1 MKLRT
6 LLYPLLLVVA
16 VRLVLA
22 AATPVFDTSEARYA
36 AMSANMARTGDFLV
50 PRFTYKGE
58 YQSFDG
64 KPPLLFQAGGVAC
77 KVFGVNEFA
86 VRLPVLLATGFLFVL
101 LFRVMLVLTDGD
113 RHASLLAVTMT
124 ATSTAYAALVGFCM
138 TDGLLVA
145 CVAGA
150 LLAHAAL
157 VKSVNR
163 NWSLAVFA
171 LLGFG
176 MIVKGPVAL
185 VEFGLPVFLDCAVNR
200 RWAVLTRYRWFW
212 GLGLFALIAAP
223 WFVLMAR
230 QNPDFLWYFFVN
242 ENLLRFLVHEYGD
255 KYGAGRE
262 TFRGMAL
269 VWLLVVTLPWSLGE
283 TWRWLRA
290 RLGEWP
296 GERLGERRGRGRT
309 AVRNNAPSAVLGWG
323 VVGITGFW
331 CLTSRVPMAYL
342 MPTVPLACAWLVL
355 RASSEECQR
364 LTRRVPLAAYL
375 TSLVLVVGIL
385 GGMFITDKMQGAAA
399 PFKMK
404 RYSYEFYH
412 GVHGIPAGEV
422 AR

>member
-1 MKLRT
+1 MKLRS

-16 VRLVLA
+16 VRLILA

-36 AMSANMARTGDFLV
+36 AMSANMARSGDFLV

-64 KPPLLFQAGGVAC
+64 KPPLLFQAGGLSC
-77 KVFGVNEFA
+77 KAFGVNEFA
-86 VRLPVLLATGFLFVL
+86 VRLPVLLATGLLFVL
-101 LFRVMLVLTDGD
+101 LYRVMLVLTDGD
-113 RHASLLAVTMT
+113 RHAALLAVAMA

-157 VKSVNR
+157 VKSGNR

-269 VWLLVVTLPWSLGE
+269 VWLLVVTLPWSLG
-283 TWRWLRA
+283 LLP
-290 RLGEWP
+290 RLFVRTRTVRG
-296 GERLGERRGRGRT
+296 LVRRT
-309 AVRNNAPSAVLGWG
+309 DSPSAVLGWG

-342 MPTVPLACAWLVL
+342 MPVVPLACAGLVL
-355 RASSEECQR
+355 KGSAEARAHYARR
-364 LTRRVPLAAYL
+364 LPLVACL
-375 TSLVLVVGIL
+375 TSFVLVGGIL
-385 GGMFITDKMQGAAA
+385 GGMFFTDKMQGAAA

>member
-113 RHASLLAVTMT
+113 RHASLLAVAMT

-157 VKSVNR
+157 VKSGNR

-269 VWLLVVTLPWSLGE
+269 VWLLVVTLPWSLE
-283 TWRWLRA
+283 LLPRLSLRTTTV
-290 RLGEWP
+290 REL
-296 GERLGERRGRGRT
+296 LRRT
-309 AVRNNAPSAVLGWG
+309 DSPSAVLGWG

-385 GGMFITDKMQGAAA
+385 GGMFFTDKMQGAAA

>member
-1 MKLRT
+1 MRNQVLCFS
-6 LLYPLLLVVA
+6 LLLVVV

-22 AATPVFDTSEARYA
+22 AVTPVFDTSEARYA
-36 AMSANMARTGDFLV
+36 AMAANMARSGDFLV

-64 KPPLLFQAGGVAC
+64 KPPLLFQAGGLAC
-77 KVFGVNEFA
+77 KVFGINEFA
-86 VRLPVLLATGFLFVL
+86 VRLPVLLATGL
-101 LFRVMLVLTDGD
+101 LLILLHRVMMVLTDGD
-113 RHASLLAVTMT
+113 GHAALLAVAMT

-138 TDGLLVA
+138 TDGLLVT

-157 VKSVNR
+157 VKSGNR
-163 NWSLAVFA
+163 NWSLVVFA

-185 VEFGLPVFLDCAVNR
+185 VEFGLPVVLDLTVNR
-200 RWAVLTRYRWFW
+200 RWTILGRYRWFW
-212 GLGLFALIAAP
+212 GLSLFALIAAP

-230 QNPDFLWYFFVN
+230 KNPDFLWYFFVN

-269 VWLLVVTLPWSLGE
+269 VWLAVVTLPWSLGVV
-283 TWRWLRA
+283 WGWL
-290 RLGEWP
+290 
-296 GERLGERRGRGRT
+296 GERLGERRGRGRP
-309 AVRNNAPSAVLGWG
+309 AVRGLVRRTDSPSAVLGWG
-323 VVGITGFW
+323 VVGITAFW

-355 RASSEECQR
+355 RANGGERER
-364 LTRRVPLAAYL
+364 LARRVPLVACL
-375 TSLVLVVGIL
+375 TSLVLVGGIL
-385 GGMFITDKMQGAAA
+385 GGMLFTDKMQGAAA
-399 PFKMK
+399 PFKLK

-412 GVHGIPAGEV
+412 GVHGIPDGE
-422 AR
+422 AAQ

>member
-269 VWLLVVTLPWSLGE
+269 VWLLVVTLPWSLE
-283 TWRWLRA
+283 LLPRLSLRTTTV
-290 RLGEWP
+290 REL
-296 GERLGERRGRGRT
+296 LRRT
-309 AVRNNAPSAVLGWG
+309 DSPSAVLGWG

-412 GVHGIPAGEV
+412 GVHGIPAGEA

>member
-269 VWLLVVTLPWSLGE
+269 VWLLVVTLPWSLE
-283 TWRWLRA
+283 LLPRLSLRTTTV
-290 RLGEWP
+290 REL
-296 GERLGERRGRGRT
+296 LRRT
-309 AVRNNAPSAVLGWG
+309 DSPSAVLGWG

>member
-157 VKSVNR
+157 VKSGNR

-269 VWLLVVTLPWSLGE
+269 VWLLVVTLPWSLE
-283 TWRWLRA
+283 LLPRLSLRTTTV
-290 RLGEWP
+290 REL
-296 GERLGERRGRGRT
+296 LRRT
-309 AVRNNAPSAVLGWG
+309 DSPSAVLGWG

-385 GGMFITDKMQGAAA
+385 GGMFFTDKMQGAAA